1 MKFKRIEKSLES
13 IEEFEIE
20 NSREQKSFNRSSS
33 TAGERKIAS

>member
-1 MKFKRIEKSLES
+1 MKFERIEKSLES

-20 NSREQKSFNRSSS
+20 NSRKPESFNINSS